1 MYNNIGL
8 QTARGSGTNG
18 YVQANLANLLFS
30 KVCQVTFTHSCQET
44 FLYSQNKVEYNAE
57 ADIEKAEAE
66 VNKTPNLELLDHE
79 YKRAIE
85 IKCAEF
91 EDLMEGK
98 VSNLLIL

>member
-1 MYNNIGL
+1 MSSHIYTFMLGNI
-8 QTARGSGTNG
+8 
-18 YVQANLANLLFS
+18 
-30 KVCQVTFTHSCQET
+30 
-44 FLYSQNKVEYNAE
+44 YSQNKVEYNAE